1 MDSQGSSVFVYLFLA
16 LLVLAVVLIVWMFVS
31 LVRSELEDERR
42 KLIVGKACTWTL
54 IATVGANLIEVIEVA
69 AAQPNGEPVAPFVRL
84 VVTALMY
91 AIFLG
96 WFKHKWKIRSGRCGR
111 SGASP
116 RRTWPGG
123 AACPGRPSTPLRTT
137 STTPPSPWPS
147 AWPGSWG

>member
-16 LLVLAVVLIVWMFVS
+16 LLVLSVVLIIWMFVS

-54 IATVGANLIEVIEVA
+54 IATVGANRIEVIEVA

-96 WFKHKWKIRSGRCGR
+96 WFKHKY
-111 SGASP
+111 
-116 RRTWPGG
+116 GG
-123 AACPGRPSTPLRTT
+123 
-137 STTPPSPWPS
+137 
-147 AWPGSWG
+147 

>member
-1 MDSQGSSVFVYLFLA
+1 MDSQGSSVFAYLFLA

-69 AAQPNGEPVAPFVRL
+69 VQQPNGEPVAPFVRL
-84 VVTALMY
+84 VVAALVY

-96 WFKHKWKIRSGRCGR
+96 WFKHKY
-111 SGASP
+111 
-116 RRTWPGG
+116 GG
-123 AACPGRPSTPLRTT
+123 
-137 STTPPSPWPS
+137 
-147 AWPGSWG
+147 

>member
-54 IATVGANLIEVIEVA
+54 IATVGANMIELIEVAVQ
-69 AAQPNGEPVAPFVRL
+69 QPNGEPVAPFIRL
-84 VVTALMY
+84 VVAALMY

-96 WFKHKWKIRSGRCGR
+96 WFKHKY
-111 SGASP
+111 
-116 RRTWPGG
+116 GG
-123 AACPGRPSTPLRTT
+123 
-137 STTPPSPWPS
+137 
-147 AWPGSWG
+147 

>member
-1 MDSQGSSVFVYLFLA
+1 MDSQGSSMFVYLFLA

-69 AAQPNGEPVAPFVRL
+69 VQQPNGEPVAPFIRL
-84 VVTALMY
+84 VVAALMY

-96 WFKHKWKIRSGRCGR
+96 WFKHKY
-111 SGASP
+111 
-116 RRTWPGG
+116 GG
-123 AACPGRPSTPLRTT
+123 
-137 STTPPSPWPS
+137 
-147 AWPGSWG
+147 

>member
-69 AAQPNGEPVAPFVRL
+69 VQQPNGEPVAPFIRL
-84 VVTALMY
+84 VVAALMY

-96 WFKHKWKIRSGRCGR
+96 WFKHKY
-111 SGASP
+111 
-116 RRTWPGG
+116 GG
-123 AACPGRPSTPLRTT
+123 
-137 STTPPSPWPS
+137 
-147 AWPGSWG
+147 